1 MKKRSILDS
10 SKPGSGCKV
19 CRTVRPFLIVAGALL
34 ALLWSQPQWRFPE
47 GFDYSTLVGDAFLT
61 VFFLYM
67 AWRVYDYRKRGA
79 EESESLYEDVPVRRV
94 RKRNRVVGDPR
105 GWK

>member
-10 SKPGSGCKV
+10 SKSGSGCKV

-47 GFDYSTLVGDAFLT
+47 GFDYSTLVGDVFLAAF
-61 VFFLYM
+61 VLYIV
-67 AWRVYDYRKRGA
+67 WRVYDYRKGGHEHDHSVY
-79 EESESLYEDVPVRRV
+79 EEVPVRRV